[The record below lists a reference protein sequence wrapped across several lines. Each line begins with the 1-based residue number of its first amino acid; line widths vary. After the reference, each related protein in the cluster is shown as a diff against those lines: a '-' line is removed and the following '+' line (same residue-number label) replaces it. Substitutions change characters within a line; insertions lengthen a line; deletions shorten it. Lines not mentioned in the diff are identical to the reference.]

1 MLNVINVYKSFL
13 GVNRKREGE
22 KTTLHFHKYLTLITE
37 VEDDYPSHMEIPDFF
52 FPLAQA
58 DITECSTYAVICRLK
73 SSPTYIITSS
83 GGSFSHP
90 DFPGVKVTIREN
102 VVAPNAQ
109 FPLELKVRLI

>member
-1 MLNVINVYKSFL
+1 
-13 GVNRKREGE
+13 
-22 KTTLHFHKYLTLITE
+22 
-37 VEDDYPSHMEIPDFF
+37 MEIPDFF
-52 FPLAQA
+52 FPVAQA

-109 FPLELKVRLI
+109 FPVELKVRLI

>member
-1 MLNVINVYKSFL
+1 
-13 GVNRKREGE
+13 
-22 KTTLHFHKYLTLITE
+22 
-37 VEDDYPSHMEIPDFF
+37 MEIPDFF
-52 FPLAQA
+52 FPFAEA

-73 SSPTYIITSS
+73 SSPTYTITSS

>member
-1 MLNVINVYKSFL
+1 MK
-13 GVNRKREGE
+13 
-22 KTTLHFHKYLTLITE
+22 
-37 VEDDYPSHMEIPDFF
+37 IPDFF
-52 FPLAQA
+52 FPVVQA